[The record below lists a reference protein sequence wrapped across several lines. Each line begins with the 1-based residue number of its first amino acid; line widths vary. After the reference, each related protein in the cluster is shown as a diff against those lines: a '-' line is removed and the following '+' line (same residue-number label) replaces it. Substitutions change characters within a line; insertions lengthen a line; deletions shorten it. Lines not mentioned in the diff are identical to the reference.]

1 MVVACSM
8 VTQTA
13 AGGSGSRIAAGK
25 TRERWISAMKVSIS
39 ALKKTVAA
47 AAMVSTMALLI
58 LFQTSSQAMVSSSE
72 DGASLYKAKCAMC
85 HAADGSASTPV
96 GKSLKIRDLRS
107 AEVQSQTDDQ
117 LFGIVAS
124 GKGKMPGFEKSLGAD
139 ACKALIAHIRTFKQ

>member
-1 MVVACSM
+1 MDQEIGPLPANL
-8 VTQTA
+8 A
-13 AGGSGSRIAAGK
+13 KG
-25 TRERWISAMKVSIS
+25 ELAMKLSIS
-39 ALKKTVAA
+39 ALKKAVAA
-47 AAMVSTMALLI
+47 TAMVSIMALMI
-58 LFQTSSQAMVSSSE
+58 LLQTSSQAMVSSSE

-85 HAADGSASTPV
+85 HAADGSASTTV

-139 ACKALIAHIRTFKQ
+139 GCKALIAHIRTFKQ